1 MGQITAGEV
10 WTILGHGELIGSPET
25 AVEGLNLC
33 NRTTEKSSILSYA
46 TSDAYIGRVREN
58 PAVRMLLVSAGHAAA
73 YESVLLERGGCLLV
87 SGQPEADFY
96 AVHEALCA
104 RGGFYPAFDFPPRI
118 GPDCRIHPS
127 AVIENGVVLGAR
139 VTVGPQSVIRSG
151 TVIEDDV
158 SIGCCSVI
166 GSEGFQVIFREDG
179 APYCATHTGGV
190 HVCGHVWVGD
200 NVCIAKSLFE
210 GETYIGDHVKI
221 DNQVHVAHNLHI
233 ARNAV
238 VTAQCVLCG
247 SSAIEEHA
255 WLGVNTVVLN
265 RVTIGAYAKTGI
277 GSVVTRDVSPHTL
290 VYGVPAKPHEHGK
303 EAEK

>member
-33 NRTTEKSSILSYA
+33 NRTTEKSAILSYA

-104 RGGFYPAFDFPPRI
+104 RGGFYPVFDFLPRI

-190 HVCGHVWVGD
+190 RLCDHVRVGD
-200 NVCIAKSLFE
+200 NVCIENSLFE
-210 GETYIGDHVKI
+210 GEVYIGHSTQI
-221 DNQVHVAHNLHI
+221 DNHVLIGHNSHI
-233 ARNAV
+233 AENV
-238 VTAQCVLCG
+238 VITGHCALCG
-247 SSAIEEHA
+247 TVAVESGA
-255 WLGVNTVVLN
+255 WLGLKTTVLN